1 MLYWDEGNGKITDD
15 PSYAPIIDGGEIYIE
30 TYELRTGMR
39 IDIAYSQETKQ
50 LENLYY
56 YRERVL
62 AKHHAKLNDI
72 ERLVRLAIPS
82 DKFKELMEEVEDDC
96 M

>member
-1 MLYWDEGNGKITDD
+1 MKYWDEGNGRITDD
-15 PSYAPIIDGGEIYIE
+15 SSYAPIVDGREFYIE

-39 IDIAYSQETKQ
+39 IDINYTSETKQ

-72 ERLVRLAIPS
+72 ERLVRLAIPHE
-82 DKFKELMEEVEDDC
+82 KI
-96 M
+96 

>member
-1 MLYWDEGNGKITDD
+1 MKYWDEGNGRITDD
-15 PSYAPIIDGGEIYIE
+15 PSYAPIVDGKGFYIE
-30 TYELRTGMR
+30 TYELRSGMR
-39 IDIAYSQETKQ
+39 IDVTYSQETKQ
-50 LENLYY
+50 LGNLYY

-82 DKFKELMEEVEDDC
+82 EKYKEIMEDEE
-96 M
+96 

>member
-1 MLYWDEGNGKITDD
+1 MKYWDEGNGKITDD
-15 PSYAPIIDGGEIYIE
+15 PSYAPIVDGGEIYIE